1 VSLPDRTLCWVEGPP
16 WDRACDPV
24 DDLLGDPG
32 FHGEGFDKALLCRRL
47 ADLNNRQLGSVLAIL
62 AMAMLDRGADPRV
75 VFDGVVQAI
84 DGEDDIRE
92 DIERAL
98 KEGRS

>member
-1 VSLPDRTLCWVEGPP
+1 
-16 WDRACDPV
+16 
-24 DDLLGDPG
+24 
-32 FHGEGFDKALLCRRL
+32 
-47 ADLNNRQLGSVLAIL
+47 VLAIL